1 MFATTRF
8 FVAFGLNGL
17 CTVSYVLL
25 MEIIGSKQRSFYGV
39 AFHLG
44 WCVGFVCFPGVVW
57 LLRDWFWIQMAI
69 TTPLVVLLLTCWLI
83 PESPRWLISQGRI
96 KEAEKIVTKATKTNG
111 NYLSNIDARLK
122 MMMETRKVH
131 ESKSESGTIL
141 DLFRTPGLWQMT
153 LIIYFTWFSGL
164 FVYYGLSYNTNE
176 LAGDP
181 FVNFALSGAVE
192 FPAYFLTMFAIY
204 SKGRKIPMVITT
216 GIGGLAC
223 LLTYPLPSDSW
234 LTTALSMIGKF
245 CITAAVAIA
254 FVFTAE
260 IFP

>member
-1 MFATTRF
+1 
-8 FVAFGLNGL
+8 
-17 CTVSYVLL
+17 LL
-25 MEIIGSKQRSFYGV
+25 
-39 AFHLG
+39 
-44 WCVGFVCFPGVVW
+44 
-57 LLRDWFWIQMAI
+57 
-69 TTPLVVLLLTCWLI
+69 

-111 NYLSNIDARLK
+111 NYLSNVDARLK

-131 ESKSESGTIL
+131 ESKTESGTIL

-223 LLTYPLPSDSW
+223 LLTYPLPSGRLNFSF
-234 LTTALSMIGKF
+234 M
-245 CITAAVAIA
+245 
-254 FVFTAE
+254 
-260 IFP
+260 